1 MSNKFFYGSSILCGS
16 ATVPGVPLPSELKNL
31 LPTIFKE
38 CRDYGLDFYPT
49 VVQMLSYDEISE
61 IAAYGG
67 FPVRYPHW
75 KWGMEYEEL
84 QRGYEYGMHRIFEM
98 VVNCLHPDTR
108 IPTDKGSIQ
117 AKYVE
122 EGDKVFSNTG
132 ERVVAKVVKQKK
144 SKTFKVKLRDQ
155 IRNLICT
162 ENHKW
167 LALTENGNEWKETK
181 DLKPNDLL
189 IGGDVYNYFL
199 EKPIQLNIN
208 NNLPKEMTLELA
220 EFLGAIYASSP
231 ILNNDELSISF
242 ESSDKAFDKLTYILK
257 LSFQLFNSKVKILM
271 ENNSI
276 KIFFIDSNTIDF
288 FNFIKLSDS
297 KIPEAINLSS
307 NEYKAA
313 FSRGYFSFSV
323 KLFKNNKYFLHFTN
337 IKKSIASELQLILAE
352 FGVYTVAKEEEN
364 NTFEINV
371 CGKKNLTKF
380 LKYINLFFYKKDVEV
395 ILFNYEGYG
404 CSLKSEMLQNKIL
417 KTLNKI
423 NNVPFF
429 INNKSSINDL
439 RTISQ
444 PLSFIEAFLETNLID
459 YHVKEF
465 EETLQCFKN
474 IFFQIESIDED
485 LEQETI
491 DIALFDENHDFMA
504 NGVISHNTNPCY
516 IYCLNSNT
524 LVDNVTVVSHALGHN
539 HFFKNNIYFSQT
551 SQNMMNEFANNGTRI
566 KKYMTRWGKEKVT
579 EFIDT
584 ILRID
589 TLIDPAKAWE
599 NKTIKDPVITDEKQY
614 LYPSRIKVEK
624 DRLYLDPWIN
634 SKEFINSEHE
644 HIKEIERKEELG
656 LFQNPTKDILGYI
669 KNNAPLKPWQ
679 SDIISMLYEEA
690 LYFYPQAMT
699 KVCNEGCASFIDYQ
713 IMARNGLVGLG
724 QKSHDDGIIEYAKH
738 KMSVLG
744 GKYSMNP
751 YKLGFYLFLDIEER
765 WNKGRFGK
773 EYEEC
778 ENSVEKERWDKNLG
792 LGKEKIFEIW
802 KYYDDVNL
810 INEFFTPEFCNKH
823 EFFEWEKNPVGEYV
837 VSSKDP
843 IKIKRKLMQRHLN
856 RGLPEIKLIDPNHK
870 NKGYYLLEHSWDGR
884 QLYKPYVS
892 EVLSAIYTLTGKPV
906 MLCTK
911 NKNEEDIVFVAP
923 TKKPDDLQVYRKEE
937 YFKKWSAF

>member
-31 LPTIFKE
+31 LPIIFKE

-61 IAAYGG
+61 IASYGG

-144 SKTFKVKLRDQ
+144 SKTFKIKLRDQ

-167 LALTENGNEWKETK
+167 LTLTENGNEWKETK

-242 ESSDKAFDKLTYILK
+242 ESGDKAFDKLTYILK
-257 LSFQLFNSKVKILM
+257 LSFKLFNSKVKILM

-288 FNFIKLSDS
+288 FNFIKLSDF

-323 KLFKNNKYFLHFTN
+323 KLFKSNKYFLHFTN
-337 IKKSIASELQLILAE
+337 IEKSIASELQLILAE
-352 FGVYTVAKEEEN
+352 FGIYTVAKEEEN

-371 CGKKNLTKF
+371 CGKKNLTNF

-439 RTISQ
+439 RSISQ
-444 PLSFIEAFLETNLID
+444 PLGFIEAFLETNLID

-465 EETLQCFKN
+465 EEILQCFKN

-792 LGKEKIFEIW
+792 LGKEKVFEIW

-843 IKIKRKLMQRHLN
+843 VKIKRKLMQKHLN